1 MITSGHSC
9 AHTGCTGH
17 AVFGFTFRGATEWA
31 CRAHRARIG
40 FTDRPAAASAG
51 GGQAGPQAAD
61 VPPPPAAAPSRAAT
75 HTAPQGSLL

>member
-1 MITSGHSC
+1 MITAGHSC
-9 AHTGCTGH
+9 AHTGCTAL
-17 AVFGFTFRGATEWA
+17 AVFGFTFRGATQWA

-61 VPPPPAAAPSRAAT
+61 RGPPPAATPFRNAVP
-75 HTAPQGSLL
+75 GSLL